1 MQWVRAQSIA
11 EALSHAGPTSRYVG
25 GGLSLSLL
33 LQRGIEQPETL
44 IDLSALPLRQIEGRQ
59 GLLRIGSQVRLAE
72 LSAHPMVQSL
82 APLLTDIV
90 RQLATPALRNQATV
104 GGELLERTR
113 CPLFRDPSNPR
124 CNKRTVGSGC
134 AVIDGSEHPGALF
147 GTSASCVAA
156 SASELAIGLCAMS
169 AEVTLYSPEGTT
181 ERSLP
186 LLALY
191 RSPGSDPSTELTI
204 ERTELLTSVTVPV
217 ATQQVFGYARLA
229 ESPLVPLASCA
240 VMLSVR
246 DQVVVDAKVI
256 LGGLTAK
263 PWRAERC
270 EPLLIGQ
277 PLASVLSDRVVNAAL
292 DGAQPRPASRPL
304 RSLAQQVVR
313 EALRRAVE
321 KHAAHRR

>member
-11 EALSHAGPTSRYVG
+11 EALSHAGPSSRYVG

-33 LQRGIEQPETL
+33 AQRGIEQPETL

-59 GLLRIGSQVRLAE
+59 GLLRMGSQVRLAE
-72 LSAHPMVQSL
+72 LSAHPMVQSI
-82 APLLTDIV
+82 APLLTEIV
-90 RQLATPALRNQATV
+90 RQIATPALRNQATV

-124 CNKRTVGSGC
+124 CNKRTAGSGC
-134 AVIDGSEHPGALF
+134 AVLDGADYAGALF
-147 GTSASCVAA
+147 GTSGSCVAS
-156 SASELAIGLCAMS
+156 SASELAIGLGAMS

-186 LLALY
+186 LLDLY
-191 RSPGSDPSTELTI
+191 REPGSDPSAELTI
-204 ERTELLTSVTVPV
+204 KRTELLTSVTVPV
-217 ATQQVFGYARLA
+217 AAHKVFGYARLA
-229 ESPLVPLASCA
+229 ESPLVPLASAA

-256 LGGLTAK
+256 VGGLTTR

-270 EPLLIGQ
+270 EQQIIGQ
-277 PLASVLSDRVVNAAL
+277 PLATVPSDRQVSAAL
-292 DGAQPRPASRPL
+292 ALATPRPASRPL
-304 RSLAQQVVR
+304 LSLTEQVVR
-313 EALRRAVE
+313 QALRRAVE
-321 KHAAHRR
+321 NHATHRR